1 MYAKGAPTGS
11 LCFYSDLFIHYLFN
25 KKKNYHHFAVYSSYL
40 ATLAS
45 SPQNAAPSSTLLC
58 MNKRLAFPCVSLPLV
73 AFQLYVVCVCVVV
86 YLLSCFCNWQSV
98 YLPCCHYLATTDV
111 VCLLHCS
118 IIYFASLHRLAS

>member
-45 SPQNAAPSSTLLC
+45 TPQNAAPLSTLLC

-73 AFQLYVVCVCVVV
+73 AFQLHVVCVCGCV
-86 YLLSCFCNWQSV
+86 LPFMFLQLAICLSALLPLSC
-98 YLPCCHYLATTDV
+98 HY
-111 VCLLHCS
+111 
-118 IIYFASLHRLAS
+118 

>member
-45 SPQNAAPSSTLLC
+45 TPQNAAPSSTLLC

-73 AFQLYVVCVCVVV
+73 AFQLYVVCVCVWLCTCFHVFATGNLSICLAV
-86 YLLSCFCNWQSV
+86 IILPLLMSSAFCIVQ
-98 YLPCCHYLATTDV
+98 
-111 VCLLHCS
+111 
-118 IIYFASLHRLAS
+118 